1 MAYCAD
7 TNILL
12 RWVQPATDASQIARG
27 AVEALHLKG
36 EAVYITP
43 QNLVEFWTVATR
55 PADVNGLGMTV
66 QQAEAELQQIE
77 ALFPLLPDTSAI
89 HAEWR
94 KLIICSGV
102 SGVRTHDARLASAL
116 RVHGV
121 SHILTFN
128 VADCK
133 SFGQPIPVNPRNV
146 TKNP

>member
-36 EAVYITP
+36 EAVYIT
-43 QNLVEFWTVATR
+43 